1 MPPLPVTG
9 HTYGGGARP
18 PPATCHSG
26 RRTSGRRGSP
36 GKGAMRARPRRLS
49 VRAAGPSAQGLHHS
63 AQTKVEGT
71 VGRAPPHGGRV
82 LAPKAPDV
90 PSNPSRAPIRC
101 RNSDALNAPTP
112 PPPSRGAGP
121 QAWDGTQAPRA
132 GGVASRGQ
140 AGISHRA
147 GPRPGPTNRVLR
159 RLQTERRGDGD
170 VHSRVFLPQRC
181 PGRWSQ
187 VTRGGAARPV
197 RTPGVRPTITPPHTH
212 WSQLGSCSPAEGGS
226 RDDAGRVAAPEEATW
241 LPAASLGTCLSG
253 EAGRDHRGPHRT
265 GGPSLCLQRAT
276 DRPGPRRRRRDRGWG
291 WGEEAKGRPHEPH
304 LRRR

>member
-1 MPPLPVTG
+1 MRNAVLVQAEGAQRTRSALILSGNGCGPRTLVWRGPRAPAASWAAAQLRNRPWGLLASPAQPSTYSWRSRDTGPKSWTILTLPAG
-9 HTYGGGARP
+9 RPSQESGARLCP
-18 PPATCHSG
+18 KGALHPQSDRTTPAPPRRPTPTGCPECLLFPSRVTPTPPATCHSG

-121 QAWDGTQAPRA
+121 QAWDGDSS
-132 GGVASRGQ
+132 ASG
-140 AGISHRA
+140 
-147 GPRPGPTNRVLR
+147 
-159 RLQTERRGDGD
+159 RRGGLEGTGG
-170 VHSRVFLPQRC
+170 HF
-181 PGRWSQ
+181 SQ
-187 VTRGGAARPV
+187 SGSPARPHKPSPKAPAD
-197 RTPGVRPTITPPHTH
+197 RAKAMSTPGF
-212 WSQLGSCSPAEGGS
+212 SCHS
-226 RDDAGRVAAPEEATW
+226 DAQVDGR
-241 LPAASLGTCLSG
+241 
-253 EAGRDHRGPHRT
+253 R
-265 GGPSLCLQRAT
+265 
-276 DRPGPRRRRRDRGWG
+276 
-291 WGEEAKGRPHEPH
+291 
-304 LRRR
+304 